1 MSNNL
6 IKVDS
11 LDFDGIKA
19 NIKTFLSGQSVF
31 SDYNFEGSALSTLI
45 DVLAYNL
52 HYHSLYTNLALNESF
67 IDSASKYS
75 SVVSLAKQIG
85 YV

>member
-1 MSNNL
+1 MRNNL

-19 NIKTFLSGQSVF
+19 NIKTFLQGQDIF

-45 DVLAYNL
+45 DVFAYNL

-67 IDSASKYS
+67 LDSASGQGTNRNS
-75 SVVSLAKQIG
+75 QDRL
-85 YV
+85 